1 MPPLEKKW
9 RQIAASIRNGARRAA
24 QTAAPVHYVA
34 EQYSYDPNVYNYN
47 AWHPA
52 NPYTSYPNSPY
63 ANDQGNGEGS
73 SS

>member
-9 RQIAASIRNGARRAA
+9 RQIVASIRNGARRAA

-34 EQYSYDPNVYNYN
+34 AQYSYDPNAYNYN